1 MSSFSA
7 LAPVSDDMSDPKT
20 SRRPW
25 LAAALALLVSGLGHA
40 YLRRWARAFGW
51 YAVITATL
59 VFVVPDTAVDQVVA
73 GDPPPIGDI
82 APVLVAVAA
91 SVVDA
96 YVLAVRDNR
105 SQERSSSSIEAA
117 SSADRDEVTWDSDE
131 ATWDRDE
138 VTRGDAEHGSADPVS
153 DSTTD
158 TVSCPHCGRDTDATL
173 DFCQWCAESL
183 EE

>member
-1 MSSFSA
+1 MA
-7 LAPVSDDMSDPKT
+7 RVSLRKNPL
-20 SRRPW
+20 
-25 LAAALALLVSGLGHA
+25 LAAVLGTLATGLGHL
-40 YLRRWARAFGW
+40 YLRRWVRAIGW
-51 YAVITATL
+51 LSATYAATVL
-59 VFVVPDTAVDQVVA
+59 FVPESALSALSSGTIA
-73 GDPPPIGDI
+73 DPFSLLPI
-82 APVLVAVAA
+82 VLVSAA

-105 SQERSSSSIEAA
+105 AQERSSSSIEAA